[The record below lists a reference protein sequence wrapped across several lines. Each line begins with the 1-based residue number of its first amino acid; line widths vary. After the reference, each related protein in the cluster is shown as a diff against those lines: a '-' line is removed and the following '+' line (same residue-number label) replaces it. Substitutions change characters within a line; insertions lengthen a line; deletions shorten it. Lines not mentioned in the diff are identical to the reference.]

1 MSTAG
6 TDLRCEKVCLRR
18 RSSLFLSI
26 CGVLFACVVTS
37 TIVRA
42 QDKNPLAGDAK
53 AAKLGESQFRAN
65 CAFCHGLG
73 ARGGG
78 RGPDLT
84 RAQKRHGNADADLF
98 RTINEGVPGTAMPP
112 NGATQQGVGMTEEEI
127 WQVISYIRSV
137 QAKAPA
143 QIMGNAAHGKELF
156 YGNAACATCHMIQGK
171 GGRLGPDLSTTGSA
185 RSTDYLVESIRN
197 PSRRLAQGIS
207 EAMKEFSQEYETVTV
222 VTADGTKLMGVVLNE
237 DNFTLQMMDAQEQLH
252 LLQKEKL
259 RSYEKTRGSL
269 MPPYDQ
275 KMLSDKDLQ
284 DLIAYLLTVGA
295 Q

>member
-1 MSTAG
+1 MSTDR
-6 TDLRCEKVCLRR
+6 TNFRR
-18 RSSLFLSI
+18 GKLLPRRWNSFLLCA
-26 CGVLFACVVTS
+26 CGVLVVYGAAATFL
-37 TIVRA
+37 RA
-42 QDKNPLAGDAK
+42 QSKNPFAGDAK

-84 RAQKRHGNADADLF
+84 RAQKRHGNSDADLY

-156 YGNAACATCHMIQGK
+156 YGSAACSTCHMIQGK

-185 RSTDYLVESIRN
+185 RSTEYLVESVRS
-197 PSRRLAQGIS
+197 PSKGLAQGIS
-207 EAMKEFSQEYETVTV
+207 EAMKEFSQEYETVRV
-222 VTADGTKLMGVVLNE
+222 VTGDGTKLIGVVLNE
-237 DNFTLQMMDAQEQLH
+237 DHFTLQMMDTREQLH
-252 LLQKEKL
+252 FLQKDQL
-259 RSYEKTRGSL
+259 RSYEKSRESL
-269 MPPYDQ
+269 MPAYDQ
-275 KMLSDKDLQ
+275 KTLSDKDLQ
-284 DLIAYLLTVGA
+284 DLIAYLLAVGA